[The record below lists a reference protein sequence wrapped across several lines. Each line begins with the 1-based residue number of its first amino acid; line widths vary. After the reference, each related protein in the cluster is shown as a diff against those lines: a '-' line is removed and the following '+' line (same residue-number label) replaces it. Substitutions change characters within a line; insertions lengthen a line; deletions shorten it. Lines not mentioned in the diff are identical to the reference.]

1 MTLIEYE
8 WLGQGVHM
16 TGKKITGII
25 FCGAV
30 ELSVSGESVA
40 DFSGHADISQT
51 IKYAHLSPCT
61 PCRSNGRTW

>member
-1 MTLIEYE
+1 LR
-8 WLGQGVHM
+8 QGVYIAS
-16 TGKKITGII
+16 KKITGSI

-40 DFSGHADISQT
+40 DFSGHEDISQT

-61 PCRSNGRTW
+61 PCRSNGST